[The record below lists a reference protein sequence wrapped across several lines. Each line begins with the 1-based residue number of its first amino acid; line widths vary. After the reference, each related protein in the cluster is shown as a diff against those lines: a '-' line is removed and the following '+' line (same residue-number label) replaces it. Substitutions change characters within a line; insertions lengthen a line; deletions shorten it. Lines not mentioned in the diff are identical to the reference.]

1 MNTELHLPAIAGDE
15 VQSIGNNIMDKN
27 FRSGFVS
34 IVGKPNVGKSTLSN
48 KFLKEKLSI
57 ITPKPQTTRQ
67 QIKGI
72 FNDEDKQII
81 FLDTPGYLKPRYEL
95 QEKMLEYVKRALSD
109 SDLVIF
115 MTDAKNYPSDYDE
128 QLLAM
133 LQKIKIPKIAFL
145 NKIDLVKQELTDNK
159 LELLKKADFDET
171 ISISLKKT
179 TNIDPLLD
187 LITGYLPFNPPF
199 YGQDELTDLSEKF
212 FVQEIIR
219 EQIFLNYQQ
228 EIPYASTVVVEQ
240 FKELPNRVEISAN
253 IWLERKTQKPILIG
267 KNGANIKALRIAS
280 EKEIHKILGKRIKLD
295 LWIKIKPNWR
305 KKKNALKEFGY
316 R

>member
-1 MNTELHLPAIAGDE
+1 
-15 VQSIGNNIMDKN
+15 MDKN

-34 IVGKPNVGKSTLSN
+34 IVGKPNVGKSTLIN

-95 QEKMLEYVKRALSD
+95 QEKMLEYIKRALSD

>member
-1 MNTELHLPAIAGDE
+1 
-15 VQSIGNNIMDKN
+15 MDKN

-34 IVGKPNVGKSTLSN
+34 IVGKPNVGKSTLIN

-95 QEKMLEYVKRALSD
+95 QEKMLEYIKRALSD
-109 SDLVIF
+109 SDLIIF

-133 LQKIKIPKIAFL
+133 LQKIRIPKIAIL
-145 NKIDLVKQELTDNK
+145 NKIDLVTQELIDNK
-159 LELLKKADFDET
+159 HEILKKQNFDET
-171 ISISLKKT
+171 IPISLKNT
-179 TNIDPLLD
+179 ADIEPLLD

-240 FKELPNRVEISAN
+240 FKELPNRIEISAN
-253 IWLERKTQKPILIG
+253 IWLERKSQKPILIG
-267 KNGANIKALRIAS
+267 KNGTNIKALRIAS
-280 EKEIHKILGKRIKLD
+280 EKEIYKILGKRIKLD

>member
-1 MNTELHLPAIAGDE
+1 LKERLRKVKNLKKEKNNMTE
-15 VQSIGNNIMDKN
+15 KN
-27 FRSGFVS
+27 FRCGFVS
-34 IVGKPNVGKSTLSN
+34 IVGKPNVGKSTLIN

-72 FNDEDKQII
+72 YNDDDKQIV
-81 FLDTPGYLKPRYEL
+81 FLDTPGFLKPRYEL
-95 QEKMLEYVKRALSD
+95 QEKMLEYIKRALSD

-115 MTDAKNYPSDYDE
+115 MTDAKNYQSDYDE
-128 QLLAM
+128 QLLQM
-133 LQKIKIPKIAFL
+133 LQKITIPKVAFL
-145 NKIDLVKQELTDNK
+145 NKIDLVGKEICENKLALLQKQEF
-159 LELLKKADFDET
+159 EE
-171 ISISLKKT
+171 SVPISLQELP
-179 TNIDPLLD
+179 DSSPLLD
-187 LITGYLPFNPPF
+187 LITKYLPFNPPF

-253 IWLERKTQKPILIG
+253 IWLERKSQKPILIG

-280 EKEIHKILGKRIKLD
+280 EKEIHKIIGKRIKLD

>member
-1 MNTELHLPAIAGDE
+1 MTE
-15 VQSIGNNIMDKN
+15 KN
-27 FRSGFVS
+27 FRCGFVS
-34 IVGKPNVGKSTLSN
+34 IVGKPNVGKSTLIN

-72 FNDEDKQII
+72 YNDDDKQIV
-81 FLDTPGYLKPRYEL
+81 FLDTPGFLKPRYEL
-95 QEKMLEYVKRALSD
+95 QEKMLEYIKRALSD

-115 MTDAKNYPSDYDE
+115 MTDAKNYQSDYDE
-128 QLLAM
+128 QLLQM
-133 LQKIKIPKIAFL
+133 LQKITIPKVAFL
-145 NKIDLVKQELTDNK
+145 NKIDLVGKEICENKLALLQKQEF
-159 LELLKKADFDET
+159 EE
-171 ISISLKKT
+171 SVPISLQELP
-179 TNIDPLLD
+179 DSSPLLD
-187 LITGYLPFNPPF
+187 LITKYLPFNPPF

-253 IWLERKTQKPILIG
+253 IWLERKSQKPILIG

-280 EKEIHKILGKRIKLD
+280 EKEIHKIIGKRIKLD

>member
-1 MNTELHLPAIAGDE
+1 ME
-15 VQSIGNNIMDKN
+15 KN

-34 IVGKPNVGKSTLSN
+34 IVGKPNVGKSTLIN

-95 QEKMLEYVKRALSD
+95 QEKMLEYIKRALSD
-109 SDLVIF
+109 SDLIIF

-133 LQKIKIPKIAFL
+133 LQKIRIPKIAIL
-145 NKIDLVKQELTDNK
+145 NKIDLVTQELIDNK
-159 LELLKKADFDET
+159 HEILKKQNFDET
-171 ISISLKKT
+171 IPISLKNT
-179 TNIDPLLD
+179 ADIEPLLD

-240 FKELPNRVEISAN
+240 FKELPNRIEISAN
-253 IWLERKTQKPILIG
+253 IWLERKSQKPILIG
-267 KNGANIKALRIAS
+267 RNGAHIKALRIAS

>member
-1 MNTELHLPAIAGDE
+1 ME
-15 VQSIGNNIMDKN
+15 KN

-34 IVGKPNVGKSTLSN
+34 IVGKPNVGKSTLIN

-72 FNDEDKQII
+72 FNDDDKQII

-95 QEKMLEYVKRALSD
+95 QEKMLEYIKRALSD
-109 SDLVIF
+109 SDLIIF

-133 LQKIKIPKIAFL
+133 LQKIRIPKIAIL
-145 NKIDLVKQELTDNK
+145 NKIDLVTQELIDNK
-159 LELLKKADFDET
+159 HEILKKQNFDET
-171 ISISLKKT
+171 IPISLKNT
-179 TNIDPLLD
+179 ADIEPLLD

-240 FKELPNRVEISAN
+240 FKELPNRIEISAN
-253 IWLERKTQKPILIG
+253 IWLERKSQKPILIG
-267 KNGANIKALRIAS
+267 RNGAHIKALRIAS

>member
-1 MNTELHLPAIAGDE
+1 ME
-15 VQSIGNNIMDKN
+15 KN

-34 IVGKPNVGKSTLSN
+34 IVGKPNVGKSTLIN

-95 QEKMLEYVKRALSD
+95 QEKMLEYIKRALSD
-109 SDLVIF
+109 SDLIIF

-133 LQKIKIPKIAFL
+133 LQKIRIPKIAIL
-145 NKIDLVKQELTDNK
+145 NKIDLVTQELIDNK
-159 LELLKKADFDET
+159 HEILKKQNFDET
-171 ISISLKKT
+171 IPISLKNT
-179 TNIDPLLD
+179 ADIEPLLD

-240 FKELPNRVEISAN
+240 FKELPNRIEISAN
-253 IWLERKTQKPILIG
+253 IWLERKSQKPILIG
-267 KNGANIKALRIAS
+267 KNGTNIKALRIAS
-280 EKEIHKILGKRIKLD
+280 EKEIYKILGKRIKLD